1 MDRIIYLIVYPY
13 LFLISRMPFNILY
26 AFSDITCFFVYRIIR
41 YRRNIVRSNLM
52 IAFPE
57 YEVSKIKEIEKKFYS
72 HFCDIFLEIIKSMGM
87 SKADMLERFNVQNIG
102 ILKFFEKE
110 KRSIFLICG
119 HYSSWEWMM
128 SLGYHIKHKGYGI
141 YRPIRNR
148 YFDRLINKI
157 RRCHN
162 SEMIPQ
168 KKAVEIIKSKELKKE
183 LGVYGFASDQ
193 SPRPKSSTYWIN
205 FLGKK
210 VPAYSGAESLSRDLN
225 IPVVFS
231 KINRIKRGYYNV
243 EFKVISSFPKNTKK
257 SMITNTYTKWL
268 EKQIFEDP
276 SQYLWTHKRFK
287 FSQ

>member
-87 SKADMLERFNVQNIG
+87 SKAEMLERFNVQNIG

>member
-1 MDRIIYLIVYPY
+1 
-13 LFLISRMPFNILY
+13 MPFNILY
-26 AFSDITCFFVYRIIR
+26 VFSDVACFFIYRIIR
-41 YRRNIVRSNLM
+41 YRRNIVRSNL
-52 IAFPE
+52 ITAFPK
-57 YEVSKIKEIEKKFYS
+57 VNISKIKEIEKKFYS

-87 SKADMLERFNVQNIG
+87 SKTEMLERFNVQNLEV
-102 ILKFFEKE
+102 LKLFEKE
-110 KRSIFLICG
+110 NRSVFLLCG

-141 YRPIRNR
+141 YRPIRNP

-157 RRCHN
+157 RRVHN

-168 KKAVEIIKSKELKKE
+168 KKAIEIIKSKELKKE

-193 SPRPKSSTYWIN
+193 SPRPKSSTYWIS

-210 VPAYSGAESLSRDLN
+210 VPAYTGAERLSRDLN
-225 IPVVFS
+225 IPVVYS
-231 KINRIKRGYYNV
+231 KINRVKRGYYNV
-243 EFKVISSFPKNTKK
+243 EFKILSGIPIKTKQNE
-257 SMITNTYTKWL
+257 ITNTYTKWL

-276 SQYLWTHKRFK
+276 TQYLWTHKRFK

>member
-1 MDRIIYLIVYPY
+1 MDRIIYLIVDPY

-26 AFSDITCFFVYRIIR
+26 AFSDIACFFVYRIIR

-87 SKADMLERFNVQNIG
+87 SKAEMLERFNVQNIG
-102 ILKFFEKE
+102 ILKLFEKE
-110 KRSIFLICG
+110 IRSIFLICG

-141 YRPIRNR
+141 YRPIGNR

-257 SMITNTYTKWL
+257 NMITNTYTKWL

>member
-26 AFSDITCFFVYRIIR
+26 AFSDIACFFVYRIIR
-41 YRRNIVRSNLM
+41 YRRNIVRSNIM

-87 SKADMLERFNVQNIG
+87 SKAEMLERFNVQNIE
-102 ILKFFEKE
+102 ILKIFEKE

-141 YRPIRNR
+141 YRPIGNR

-193 SPRPKSSTYWIN
+193 SPRPKSSTYWRN
-205 FLGKK
+205 FVGKK